1 MAVPTIVPFA
11 LGMVAAYAIG
21 RVMGI
26 RERTWWER
34 PSWMPETMPQLW
46 PGYGD
51 LLPADTSQPEWSE
64 YFAPLPHAPP
74 SPYPEDPSVAMAAGV
89 IEVLPVSRVQPVFV
103 YGYPYSY

>member
-1 MAVPTIVPFA
+1 MGLPAVVPFA
-11 LGMVAAYAIG
+11 VGMVAAYAIG
-21 RVMGI
+21 RVIGL

-34 PSWMPETMPQLW
+34 PSWMPETLPPLW

-51 LLPADTSQPEWSE
+51 PVPADANMGDWAQ

-74 SPYPEDPSVAMAAGV
+74 PYPQEDPYGGAMAAGV

-103 YGYPYSY
+103 YG